1 MTVGLCVVLLEMTNM
16 TATLPFLM
24 LVVIVAKGTADRW
37 NDSIIVR
44 RIALKRL
51 PFLARMPH
59 LSYRR
64 QTVTAADVAVTS
76 GHPVLPP
83 CAALPHLISTCG
95 QDLIPH
101 VDVVF
106 SLVKARRSDAAGGLQ
121 LCDRRVS
128 VCNGNEGIG
137 MGLCS
142 LLAMP
147 WVRTATGSIA
157 QRRHQA

>member
-44 RIALKRL
+44 RISLKRL

-76 GHPVLPP
+76 GNPVLPP
-83 CAALPHLISTCG
+83 CAALPFDYQLWTSPFSHLWTRPYFYLWTRPYSTWT
-95 QDLIPH
+95 
-101 VDVVF
+101 
-106 SLVKARRSDAAGGLQ
+106 
-121 LCDRRVS
+121 
-128 VCNGNEGIG
+128 
-137 MGLCS
+137 
-142 LLAMP
+142 LLPA
-147 WVRTATGSIA
+147 W
-157 QRRHQA
+157 